1 MQPLKLALLK
11 AHSQEAA
18 DLIAEGDCAAALP
31 LAAEAVKQGQ
41 HIFKTGSQLQLFPLY
56 LLARANGV
64 CSLISAPLYM
74 RTAADHPRRFPQLH
88 Q

>member
-41 HIFKTGSQLQLFPLY
+41 LIFKTGSQLQLFPLY
-56 LLARANGV
+56 LLARALGF
-64 CSLISAPLYM
+64 
-74 RTAADHPRRFPQLH
+74 PRRSRPRFL
-88 Q
+88 